1 MRLLRKFI
9 TNQFLLDQ
17 KRGRIAL
24 ILPTSD
30 FTTMRLRWLY
40 PDAEEVVALNAGNAR
55 DHKKLVRVERYKPLN
70 LGSYQ
75 QLPAESPVRVVKIV
89 RTLDNTD
96 ILLEALLIPPDF
108 LEPSD
113 AFLKQ
118 GIPDILK
125 LKACEQ
131 VDVSKKNIGNLQKI
145 LVRVWR

>member
-75 QLPAESPVRVVKIV
+75 QYYY
-89 RTLDNTD
+89 
-96 ILLEALLIPPDF
+96 
-108 LEPSD
+108 
-113 AFLKQ
+113 
-118 GIPDILK
+118 
-125 LKACEQ
+125 
-131 VDVSKKNIGNLQKI
+131 
-145 LVRVWR
+145 